1 MIPAV
6 IPGATR
12 ALGAPAGWDAARDG
26 VCGTLPIR
34 DSVYNDGSGDRYAMM
49 ESAWKPDA
57 AEIAALAAGGSV
69 ILQIIGISHP
79 VVSLYVIEDDAPEA
93 DIHAA
98 AGVIVPDQPAGDPA

>member
-12 ALGAPAGWDAARDG
+12 ALGAPAGWNAERDG

-34 DSVYNDGSGDRYAMM
+34 DSIYNDGRGDRYAMM
-49 ESAWKPDA
+49 ESAWKPNP

-69 ILQIIGISHP
+69 ILQIIGVSHP
-79 VVSLYVIEDDAPEA
+79 VVSLYVIEEAAPEA

-98 AGVIVPDQPAGDPA
+98 AGVIAAAQPTEESE